1 MCNKSP
7 ISVLNYAV
15 TKMMLL
21 LKPIDFIINKIETI
35 ILKKNQFIPKVNQC
49 MLQPHVFAIA
59 AHICWHL
66 QCNANLKLS
75 ININR

>member
-1 MCNKSP
+1 
-7 ISVLNYAV
+7 
-15 TKMMLL
+15 MMLL

-35 ILKKNQFIPKVNQC
+35 FLKKQFITKVNQC

-59 AHICWHL
+59 AHTCWHL

-75 ININR
+75 ININH